1 MGIQSNLPVL
11 CPVRGKDS
19 ITTLCLVE
27 CGLHTR
33 RILQAGTVPLALSS
47 CALGRP
53 CGTSG
58 WTALSPGTHCPLPRE
73 GPPGRERSAVSG
85 PRGWGAGERGG
96 DSPGTTG
103 RLKSWLWGSN
113 RSACFSKPL
122 SSSETEN
129 GPLCGRGP
137 GAGGIPG
144 PRQDPGSRTLPPAVR
159 LKPVQLGERVEVQ
172 KGTPGR
178 GRASRQ
184 GHTAFL
190 SAAQLS
196 PPWSVG
202 AHPPAKG
209 HGGPLSWTRISAARK
224 PRQRHLPCEADSS
237 FPLTSSFRHKTRQ
250 VKHPVEETQTS
261 PKQ

>member
-1 MGIQSNLPVL
+1 MQNLWL
-11 CPVRGKDS
+11 D
-19 ITTLCLVE
+19 
-27 CGLHTR
+27 
-33 RILQAGTVPLALSS
+33 
-47 CALGRP
+47 
-53 CGTSG
+53 
-58 WTALSPGTHCPLPRE
+58 
-73 GPPGRERSAVSG
+73 
-85 PRGWGAGERGG
+85 GERGG

-122 SSSETEN
+122 SSAETET

-224 PRQRHLPCEADSS
+224 PRQRHLPCEAE
-237 FPLTSSFRHKTRQ
+237 HKTRQ

-261 PKQ
+261 PSSNDSLGEQLWGPRPPRPPRPEEPKPHFYNTRRACPRKVSLRPVCDRVPASTRDDEAPLSEHSILTLNERNPATLARGSRLWK